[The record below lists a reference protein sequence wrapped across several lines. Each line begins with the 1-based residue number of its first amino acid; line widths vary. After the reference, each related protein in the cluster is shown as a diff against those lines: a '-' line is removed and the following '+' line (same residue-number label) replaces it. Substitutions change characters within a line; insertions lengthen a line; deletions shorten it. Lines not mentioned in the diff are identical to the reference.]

1 MSTNRSG
8 MQLWMRKCRAQ
19 YSYDATIRDAT
30 ASCLHNSPNRKT
42 DTSNS
47 AKKERICK
55 MTLSNAI
62 QIVKQYFDANAMTLD
77 ETEAFITLIQT
88 VEGEHANECNL
99 LPQWYMQVFPLPWRY
114 WPREVQLHVLLLSA
128 LRTLRRLRRKIHLH
142 AKRDQRLFGM
152 WYTAPQGKLRPDYW
166 KNASHSRIDAKNL
179 ILKNLHCIIM
189 KTQKKNAAANL
200 LRFRG
205 EITTCH
211 IGASAQNIGYECIG
225 GGNPNVL
232 FLSMALHVFDRL
244 SFSVFSW
251 SNHFIAQIENKFKM
265 NRK

>member
-152 WYTAPQGKLRPDYW
+152 WYTAPQRKLRFDCRE
-166 KNASHSRIDAKNL
+166 NASYHRIDAKD
-179 ILKNLHCIIM
+179 IIPKKNSTVRN
-189 KTQKKNAAANL
+189 TQKKRSRQLAAFSGGDNYL
-200 LRFRG
+200 SYRR
-205 EITTCH
+205 
-211 IGASAQNIGYECIG
+211 IGSEHRVWVYWRREPECAVSEYGTARIW
-225 GGNPNVL
+225 PV
-232 FLSMALHVFDRL
+232 VFQCIFMKQPLYCTDR
-244 SFSVFSW
+244 
-251 SNHFIAQIENKFKM
+251 K
-265 NRK
+265 

>member
-128 LRTLRRLRRKIHLH
+128 LCTLRRLRRKIHLH

-152 WYTAPQGKLRPDYW
+152 WYTAPQRKLRFDCRE
-166 KNASHSRIDAKNL
+166 NASYHRIDAKD
-179 ILKNLHCIIM
+179 IIPKKNSTVRN
-189 KTQKKNAAANL
+189 TQKNAAANL

-205 EITTCH
+205 EITTCLF
-211 IGASAQNIGYECIG
+211 GASAQNIGYECIG

-232 FLSMALHVFDRL
+232 FLSTALHAFDRL

-265 NRK
+265 DRK